1 MKSNPSRPGAPARPA
16 ASRPQASRPAATT
29 AQRGQRAANVQNART
44 FVQGVVSELKRVTW
58 PTREEWVA
66 ATILTIALVVGVGVF
81 TYVCDL
87 VFGYV
92 FGWLTGGAPR

>member
-16 ASRPQASRPAATT
+16 ASRPQAPRSGATT
-29 AQRGQRAANVQNART
+29 AQRAQRAANVQNTRA

-87 VFGYV
+87 VFGYL
-92 FGWLTGGAPR
+92 FGWLTGGAR